1 MDRLPV
7 AVASIYTYVNPI
19 VAVLLGWLVFHE
31 PFGARE
37 AIAMVIIF
45 AGVAMVKRASVPVQ
59 KLSADRAAESGQ
71 YGE

>member
-7 AVASIYTYVNPI
+7 AIASIYTYVNPL
-19 VAVLLGWLVFHE
+19 VALLLGWLVYHE

-37 AIAMVIIF
+37 AIAIAIIF
-45 AGVAMVKRASVPVQ
+45 VGVAMVKRASIPIQ
-59 KLSADRAAESGQ
+59 KLGPESAAESGQ